1 MEGHG
6 YAYRASYK
14 TYNGGAVPRGG
25 ADGWSKTSYDS
36 DHNFQPVFIDSTGR
50 RKPAMSYPTP
60 NGNTGYYGAKTEVVE
75 VPTYVAEY
83 KQSTPVR
90 VDMVRDYGNVDSKLI
105 SRPLSPENRR
115 KSSSPVRYHA
125 EEKWNRPSSPVR
137 YHVEEKWAKPSSP
150 ARYHTEEKWINQPW
164 SAVLERPQQVEDF
177 VTKVQTQAS
186 RPNKF
191 SPLSAT
197 HWRQSPTVTTE
208 TGGGSWSKPSHGV
221 YNLSQPTSD
230 IGTAM
235 EYLKESVKPPPPFYG
250 HSNMIRTT
258 ANR

>member
-6 YAYRASYK
+6 YAYRTSYK

-36 DHNFQPVFIDSTGR
+36 DHNFQPLFIDSTGR
-50 RKPAMSYPTP
+50 RKPTMSYPTP
-60 NGNTGYYGAKTEVVE
+60 NSNTGYYVAKTEVVE
-75 VPTYVAEY
+75 VPMTYVAEY

-90 VDMVRDYGNVDSKLI
+90 VDMVRDYGNVEGKLI
-105 SRPLSPENRR
+105 SRPLSPEKWR
-115 KSSSPVRYHA
+115 KSSSPVRYRA
-125 EEKWNRPSSPVR
+125 EEKWTKPSSPV
-137 YHVEEKWAKPSSP
+137 
-150 ARYHTEEKWINQPW
+150 RYHTEEKWINQPS
-164 SAVLERPQQVEDF
+164 SAVHERPQQVEDF
-177 VTKVQTQAS
+177 LTKVQTQAS

-191 SPLSAT
+191 TPLSAT

-208 TGGGSWSKPSHGV
+208 TGGGSWAKPSHGG
-221 YNLSQPTSD
+221 YNLSQATSD

-250 HSNMIRTT
+250 YSNMIRTT